1 MKENIKKW
9 LKPILFTAGGALVG
23 LAYYYFVGCSTG
35 ACPLTLLS
43 RWPIWALSVG
53 CCQVCSE
60 RGAAVHAIC
69 SSLPGGNHH
78 LHIALTASYAAHLY
92 LLFCRRWATH
102 HKKTL
107 LGALGFV
114 SGFTVIFVAM
124 GAETLQ
130 RGIDMIISDRR

>member
-35 ACPLTLLS
+35 ACPLTS
-43 RWPIWALSVG
+43 NPFITMAIWALSVG

-69 SSLPGGNHH
+69 SSFL
-78 LHIALTASYAAHLY
+78 
-92 LLFCRRWATH
+92 
-102 HKKTL
+102 
-107 LGALGFV
+107 
-114 SGFTVIFVAM
+114 
-124 GAETLQ
+124 E
-130 RGIDMIISDRR
+130 GIITFISP

>member
-1 MKENIKKW
+1 M
-9 LKPILFTAGGALVG
+9 
-23 LAYYYFVGCSTG
+23 
-35 ACPLTLLS
+35 
-43 RWPIWALSVG
+43 
-53 CCQVCSE
+53 CSE
-60 RGAAVHAIC
+60 RGAAVHAIF

-92 LLFCRRWATH
+92 LLFCRRWAAH

-130 RGIDMIISDRR
+130 RGIDMIISDR